1 MAVGKTRS
9 ASISHNTLMHR
20 GVRVLVKPLVVTPV
34 TPNHLTTLRLV
45 TGLGAAGAFAV
56 GASPWQYYGAA
67 AFVLSV
73 LLDRADGELA
83 RLGGKMSPSG
93 HVYDLVADAVSD
105 ILVFVGI
112 GIGLRDS
119 ILGLWAVPMDIA
131 GGGSVAIIFWL
142 IMRIE
147 ERAGARAAE
156 LGGVAGFDP
165 DDAILVVPVAMAAGG
180 AVPLLIAA
188 TVGAPAFALYFSWRF
203 RRILRSHCA
212 PARAQKGP
220 RGPQATDHRPESGGG
235 AERTGSLS

>member
-1 MAVGKTRS
+1 
-9 ASISHNTLMHR
+9 MHR
-20 GVRVLVKPLVVTPV
+20 GVRVLVKPLVGTRL

-56 GASPWQYYGAA
+56 GASPWHYYGAA

-83 RLGGKMSPSG
+83 RLGGRTSPGG

-119 ILGLWAVPMDIA
+119 LLGLWAVPMGIAA
-131 GGGSVAIIFWL
+131 GGAVVIIFWL
-142 IMRIE
+142 IVRIE

-188 TVGAPAFALYFSWRF
+188 TVGAPAFALFFYWRF
-203 RRILRSHCA
+203 RRLLSADGA
-212 PARAQKGP
+212 PAQAQKGP
-220 RGPQATDHRPESGGG
+220 QGPQAIDHRPDAGGDEERLEK
-235 AERTGSLS
+235 AEPGDRR